1 MDVLVAYDID
11 TTTTDG
17 ERRLT
22 RVAKICEGYGTRVQ
36 YSMFECRLSQTRLA
50 RLTTELATAIVR
62 SRDSVHIY
70 RFDGP
75 IAAARTSL
83 GRRLPREFGQPWIL

>member
-11 TTTTDG
+11 TTSVEG
-17 ERRLT
+17 ERRLV

-36 YSMFECRLSQTRLA
+36 YSVFECRLSPTRLA
-50 RLTTELATAIVR
+50 RLTSELTSIVVR
-62 SRDSVHIY
+62 SLDSVHIY

-75 IAAARTSL
+75 ISAARTSL
-83 GRRLPREFGQPWIL
+83 GRRLPRELGQPWIL